1 MYLLNKYCHPLNFR
15 FADGREG
22 GRLSMPDDRFDLHIE
37 STKEDIY
44 HIEVRNAD
52 RWPRDVRCETP
63 VFSNGRPWEAGTA
76 AGGRTRLTVDETG
89 GMGLARE
96 SGEALLTAEPSGWFG
111 VSGPAWL
118 FQFRRTPEMR
128 FFGLGEKQS
137 PYERSGRAFRF
148 WNVDVWADL
157 PMMDV
162 AHGDYDPDYLSVPY
176 LIIQQGDTFIGL
188 LSDTPW
194 PGVIATSMEAQVT
207 QGLDIELAYP
217 PAIVL
222 GAENGIPSLY
232 CIYGPTLAELTRKL
246 QRLIGT
252 TPLPPLWALGYHQ
265 SRWGYRSRK
274 DLEALADRFEE
285 HKFPADGLWLD
296 IDYMDG
302 FRVFTFDR
310 DSLPDPAGTAAKLK
324 ERGFRIVPILDPGV
338 KRDPGYGVYESGRDR
353 GVFCRNPAGTEFVG
367 IVWPGWTVFP
377 DFSLA
382 ETRKWWAGYA
392 ETFFATGFD
401 GAWIDMNDPSTGPV
415 DPMAMRF
422 EAGKSDHAA
431 FHNQYALLMA
441 RATRKGLEE
450 AHPDQRPFL
459 LSRSGCTGSQK
470 YAAHWTGDNFSN
482 YHHLRRA
489 IGKSLNLAMSG
500 FPFNGP
506 DVGGFGGHCAEAL
519 LIDWVKAACLFPF
532 FRNHTMQGSR
542 DQEPWAYS
550 PEALKLIRRFVR
562 LRYRLLPY
570 LYNLFMEQEETGEAI
585 LRPLGYD
592 FPDEARVLSGIDDQF
607 MVGPWIMQAPFLEED
622 GGEREVV
629 LPQGRWFRADAGG
642 WIEGGRR
649 ITVKRRTETTPL
661 FFREGALIP
670 FQPGD
675 IKDNRKELNR
685 IGLLCCIPPDYQGES
700 RWRYSAD
707 DGLSLDYRKGGR
719 TTVELAVYLQKRG
732 LHATAR
738 RLAGGYGAVEMTIC
752 TPDRFPSVVME
763 DGEEKRILHPV
774 EEPVRLAGD
783 RFTWHR
789 WASSPETA

>member
-1 MYLLNKYCHPLNFR
+1 MYLLDKYVHPLNFR
-15 FADGREG
+15 FAGGREG
-22 GRLSMPDDRFDLHIE
+22 NRLSMPGDRFDLNVE
-37 STKEDIY
+37 STSEDIY
-44 HIEVRNAD
+44 HIEVRNAH
-52 RWPRDVRCETP
+52 RWSRDVRCETP
-63 VFSNGRPWEAGTA
+63 VLSRGRPAA
-76 AGGRTRLTVDETG
+76 AGGRTALTVDERG
-89 GMGLARE
+89 GMAWTTE
-96 SGEALLTAEPSGWFG
+96 SGDTLLTADSSGWFG

-128 FFGLGEKQS
+128 FFGLGEKQT

-148 WNVDVWADL
+148 WNVDVWADH
-157 PMMDV
+157 PMFDV
-162 AHGDYDPDYLSVPY
+162 THGDYDPDYLSVPY
-176 LIIQQGDTFIGL
+176 LIIQQGETFIGL

-194 PGVIATSMEAQVT
+194 PGVIATSMEAQVA

-217 PAIVL
+217 PAIVV

-232 CIYGPTLAELTRKL
+232 CLYGPTLAELTRKF

-265 SRWGYRSRK
+265 SRWGYRSQG

-285 HKFPADGLWLD
+285 HEFPADGLWLD

-302 FRVFTFDR
+302 FRIFTFDP

-324 ERGFRIVPILDPGV
+324 ERGFRIIPILDPGV
-338 KRDPGYGVYESGRDR
+338 KRDPGYGVYDSGRDR

-382 ETRKWWAGYA
+382 GTRKWWAGYA
-392 ETFFATGFD
+392 REWFATGFD

-422 EAGKSDHAA
+422 EEGRTEHTA

-482 YHHLRRA
+482 YHHLRRS

-506 DVGGFGGHCAEAL
+506 DVGGFGGHCTGEL
-519 LIDWVKAACLFPF
+519 LIDWVKAAFLFPF

-542 DQEPWAYS
+542 DQEPWAFS
-550 PEALKLIRRFVR
+550 PEALKIIRRFVR

-570 LYNLFMEQEETGEAI
+570 LYTLFIEQEETGEAI
-585 LRPLGYD
+585 LRPLSYD
-592 FPDEARVLSGIDDQF
+592 FPHEARSLSEIDDQF
-607 MVGPWIMQAPFLEED
+607 MIGPWIMQAPFLDEKGEE
-622 GGEREVV
+622 RAVV
-629 LPQGRWFRADAGG
+629 LPKGRWFRADAGE
-642 WIEGGRR
+642 WIDGGQR
-649 ITVKRRTETTPL
+649 ITAKRRAETTPL
-661 FFREGALIP
+661 FFREGSLIP
-670 FQPGD
+670 FQPGE
-675 IKDNRKELNR
+675 IKDNRKDLHR
-685 IGLLCCIPPDYQGES
+685 IGLLCCVSPEFVGEA
-700 RWRYSAD
+700 RYRYRAD
-707 DGLSLDYRKGGR
+707 DGLSFGYREGGR
-719 TTVELAVYLQKRG
+719 TIVDVAARVKEEALCVSVKRI
-732 LHATAR
+732 AES
-738 RLAGGYGAVEMTIC
+738 YGPVSMTIFSLNRYSEVIM
-752 TPDRFPSVVME
+752 PDEEGEGFLSVLAEPERMMGGRF
-763 DGEEKRILHPV
+763 
-774 EEPVRLAGD
+774 
-783 RFTWHR
+783 R
-789 WASSPETA
+789 WYRWG